1 MVFNIKDFSAH
12 INRYGTLQTNKF
24 AVEIFPP
31 AIFNP
36 LEFERNT
43 MTYRASSAR
52 IPGVSLDLQRV
63 MRYGVGPEQKFP
75 TNVNFT
81 DISITFIDTVENTLW
96 KRFATWINAIFD
108 FTGPSG
114 GSEASYATE
123 YKKNYASHAIKIY
136 VYDTYDTG
144 NATKNTI
151 VLKEAFPVSLSEVGV
166 SWSENNKLYEFTV
179 GFTFREWYFEGYRV
193 GGVTQGAQL
202 GPGLTTSPVPR
213 PVESPRPQRNVQR
226 DRAGDPFGL
235 NASPGNETGTAGP
248 VNPGALNF

>member
-12 INRYGTLQTNKF
+12 INKFGTLQTNKF

-43 MTYRASSAR
+43 MTFRASSAR
-52 IPGVSLDLQRV
+52 IPSASLDLQRV

-75 TNVNFT
+75 TNINFT

-136 VYDTYDTG
+136 VYDAYDTG

-179 GFTFREWYFEGYRV
+179 GFTFREWYYEEYVEPPLR
-193 GGVTQGAQL
+193 TASPGAEL
-202 GPGLTTSPVPR
+202 GPRLTTTPVPLR
-213 PVESPRPQRNVQR
+213 TESPRP
-226 DRAGDPFGL
+226 
-235 NASPGNETGTAGP
+235 SESNESEESE
-248 VNPGALNF
+248 